1 MALFRPS
8 LIAVIMA
15 FLGGLLVLTWL
26 LFSLLAFQTAA
37 NDLYAQKGEHART
50 FLAAFVSQLPESVP
64 IFPGALLTAD
74 SSASIYAQKL
84 CEEAAFTRLTL
95 LDRNNR
101 PVFSAGREGSDV
113 YLPFAGLSPSAEGSF
128 VRSGEDSITQIMSVS
143 RNGVVVARAGL
154 VMSLEPEKA
163 RLSRT
168 KQLLIAY
175 FVLDFVL
182 LLTLGSCA
190 LSRIVVNPINRLLV
204 ATERIT
210 GGHYG
215 QSLHVS
221 GSSELARLAESFN
234 QMSNTLLNKERQ
246 VAEQLTAL
254 EKANFD
260 LRQARELAFRS
271 EKMASIGLLAAGMA
285 HEVGTPLAAIM
296 GYAELLGSEEL
307 EDAEMRDYARRIFQE
322 CGRID
327 RIVRGL
333 LDYSRPRTSDV
344 EPVDIPRVIRDSIE
358 LLTQQGAFKRVRVT
372 TYFQE
377 HLPPALADAH
387 QFQQVMI
394 NLMLNSRDAM
404 PDGGRLSVRA
414 TEAGGEQPGRS
425 RSGVRVE
432 VRDSG
437 CGIPDE
443 QLETIF
449 EPFFTTKPPGRG
461 TGLGLAIA
469 ARIVEG
475 FGGGITARSS
485 VGRGSCFTLW
495 LPAITTRGEH

>member
-1 MALFRPS
+1 MVRFRPS
-8 LIAVIMA
+8 LIALIMT
-15 FLGGLLVLTWL
+15 FLGGLLLLTWL
-26 LFSLLAFQTAA
+26 LFSLLAFKTAE
-37 NDLYAQKGEHART
+37 NDLYAQKREHART
-50 FLAAFVSQLPESVP
+50 FLAAFVSQLPETVP
-64 IFPGALLTAD
+64 TFPGEILAPD
-74 SSASIYAQKL
+74 SSAAIYAQKL
-84 CEEAAFTRLTL
+84 LEEAVFTRLTL
-95 LDRNNR
+95 LDRNGR
-101 PVFSAGREGSDV
+101 PIFSAGREGSDI
-113 YLPFAGLSPSAEGSF
+113 YLPFVGLSRSTEGSF
-128 VRSGEDSITQIMSVS
+128 VRSDGSGITHIMSVT
-143 RNGVVVARAGL
+143 RNGMAVARVGL

-182 LLTLGSCA
+182 LLTLGSFA
-190 LSRIVVNPINRLLV
+190 LSRIVVNPINRLLA

-215 QSLHVS
+215 QRLHVS

-234 QMSNTLLNKERQ
+234 QMSDALVNKERQ
-246 VAEQLTAL
+246 VAEQVTAL

-285 HEVGTPLAAIM
+285 HEVGTPLAAVM
-296 GYAELLGSEEL
+296 GYAELLGGEEQ
-307 EDAEMRDYARRIFQE
+307 DDSVTRDYARRISQE

-333 LDYSRPRTSDV
+333 LDFSRPRTSDV
-344 EPVDIPRVIRDSIE
+344 EPVDIPGVIRDSIE
-358 LLTQQGAFKRVRVT
+358 LLTQQGAFKRIRVT

-377 HLPPALADAH
+377 NLSPALADAH
-387 QFQQVMI
+387 QLQQVVI

-404 PDGGRLSVRA
+404 PDGGKLSVRA
-414 TEAGGEQPGRS
+414 TNGGEEVPGRS
-425 RSGVRVE
+425 RRGVLVE

-437 CGIPDE
+437 CGIPAE
-443 QLETIF
+443 QLESVF

-469 ARIVEG
+469 ARIIEG
-475 FGGGITARSS
+475 LGGSIAARST

-495 LPAITTRGEH
+495 LPAITTRGT

>member
-1 MALFRPS
+1 
-8 LIAVIMA
+8 MA

-26 LFSLLAFQTAA
+26 LFSLLAFKTAE

-50 FLAAFVSQLPESVP
+50 FLAAFVSQLPETVP
-64 IFPGALLTAD
+64 IFPGEILTPD
-74 SSASIYAQKL
+74 SSAAIYAQKL
-84 CEEAAFTRLTL
+84 FEEAAFTRLTL
-95 LDRNNR
+95 LDRNGR
-101 PVFSAGREGSDV
+101 PIFSAGREGSDV
-113 YLPFAGLSPSAEGSF
+113 YLPFAGLSRSAEGSF
-128 VRSGEDSITQIMSVS
+128 VRSTGSGITHIMSVT
-143 RNGVVVARAGL
+143 RNGAAVGRVGL

-182 LLTLGSCA
+182 LLALGSFV
-190 LSRIVVNPINRLLV
+190 LSRIVVNPINRLLA

-215 QSLHVS
+215 QRLCVS

-234 QMSNTLLNKERQ
+234 QMSDALVNKEQQ

-296 GYAELLGSEEL
+296 GYAELLGSEEPV
-307 EDAEMRDYARRIFQE
+307 DSVTCDYARRISEE

-333 LDYSRPRTSDV
+333 LDYSRPRISDV
-344 EPVDIPRVIRDSIE
+344 EPVDIPGVIRDSIE
-358 LLTQQGAFKRVRVT
+358 LLTRQGAFKRIRVT

-377 HLPPALADAH
+377 NLLPALADAH
-387 QFQQVMI
+387 QLQQVVI

-404 PDGGRLSVRA
+404 PDGGRLIIRA
-414 TEAGGEQPGRS
+414 TNGGADLSGRS
-425 RSGVRVE
+425 QQGVLIE

-437 CGIPDE
+437 CGIPAE
-443 QLETIF
+443 QLESVF

-469 ARIVEG
+469 ARIIEG
-475 FGGGITARSS
+475 VGGSIAAEST
-485 VGRGSCFTLW
+485 VGRGSCFSLW
-495 LPAITTRGEH
+495 LPAMTTQGTK